1 MPQLDVGNEV
11 LGERNHSTVAA
22 FTWNLRAGGGGG
34 YGGGYG
40 GGGGGYGGGA
50 RGGTYATTRRRPT
63 PPRTG
68 LHMFV
73 AGFTFAT
80 NERVRQHTVPAH
92 STAPP
97 AVAAAG

>member
-1 MPQLDVGNEV
+1 MLRKDSGDRQQASALVPTGL
-11 LGERNHSTVAA
+11 STRCLSATLYV
-22 FTWNLRAGGGGG
+22 RPGGGG

-40 GGGGGYGGGA
+40 GGGA

-63 PPRTG
+63 PPRSG

-80 NERVRQHTVPAH
+80 NERVRRHADPV
-92 STAPP
+92 
-97 AVAAAG
+97 VAAAVIAAAG